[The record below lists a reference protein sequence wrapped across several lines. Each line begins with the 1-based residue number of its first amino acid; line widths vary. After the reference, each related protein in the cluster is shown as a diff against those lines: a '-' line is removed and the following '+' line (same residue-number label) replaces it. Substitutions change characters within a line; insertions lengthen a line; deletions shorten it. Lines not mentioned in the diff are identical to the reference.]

1 MLDHFLGG
9 PILRR
14 TTRNRICVWLA
25 LDKPFDL
32 SLEILDVNEHLVGA
46 SKQEELPA
54 SRVQLGANLYI
65 YLLCAYPIEQ
75 IPFITGTPLYY
86 RLLNEQSHPIDLQA
100 VGLTYEDHK
109 HPIFHIPDTL
119 VSVLHGSC
127 RKPHGSKDIDTLSL
141 GDDLL
146 EKYYQKKLGNRPDV
160 LLMTGDQIYADDV
173 AASLLEVLQKQAG
186 DLIGTEDYLPLQ
198 EFNDT
203 VKTQKCLHIKLRT
216 GVRKFLNGAM
226 TLLGQKTPIPPEGPL
241 LNPAKIPL
249 GGRQSVL
256 RMCEAGFTS
265 TQAHNHLMSFGE
277 FAAMYLFVFGNAKKW
292 NTPKWTE
299 IPDSHVPV
307 PKKKKQDAII
317 DRSEAVEIFNKTL
330 SKVRRLLANIPTYMI
345 LDDHDITDD
354 WNITGHWYDK
364 VHSSPLG
371 RRIVSN
377 ALAAY
382 WAFQGWGNDPD
393 NFDADMIDS
402 ITLQLNKHDHDPNIG
417 ERYDLSTWKH
427 RCWGFSIPT
436 NPPIIAIDSRTQ
448 RQPDNAFYPPRLLDR
463 YALDWLRVEWTK
475 LKASKDFQS
484 SDSNFPITQDTCPFF
499 IATTPVIGYSP
510 VENVVQLALW
520 GIGYLEDLPAIRFLE
535 KLFGVPGY
543 LTGTG
548 VDFLDAEAWTSNLD
562 GFTDLMD
569 TLLHKMEI
577 RKCTF
582 LSGDVHYSFS
592 ATARYNSSSPFSCEQ
607 KTLLCRQLNSSAL
620 RNKPND
626 KQSKALN
633 DLEKRKEDHARNGNW
648 WRFYASQWRLEHTFL
663 QHTGENSQRIV
674 SDCNLGQVLFENG
687 EPRKHLLWISPDMS
701 KEYIIPHFRAIDESI
716 ESTGKT

>member
-1 MLDHFLGG
+1 MLDQFLAG

-32 SLEILDVNEHLVGA
+32 SLEILDVNENLVGA
-46 SKQEELPA
+46 SKLEELSA
-54 SRVQLGANLYI
+54 NRIQLGDNLYV
-65 YLLCAYPIEQ
+65 YLLRAYPIGQ
-75 IPFITGTPLYY
+75 APFTTGIPLYY
-86 RLLNEQSHPIDLQA
+86 RLLDEQSNPIDLQA
-100 VGLTYEDHK
+100 AGLTYEDHK
-109 HPIFHIPDTL
+109 HPTFHIPDAL

-127 RKPHGSKDIDTLSL
+127 RKPHGSKGTDTLSI

-146 EKYYQKKLGNRPDV
+146 ARYYKKELESRPDV

-173 AASLLEVLQKQAG
+173 AASLFTVLQKQAG
-186 DLIGTEDYLPLQ
+186 NLIGAEDYLPLR
-198 EFNDT
+198 EIDDT
-203 VKTQKCLHIKLRT
+203 VNTQQCLNIKLRVR
-216 GVRKFLNGAM
+216 VRKFLNGIM
-226 TLLGQKTPIPPEGPL
+226 TLFGQKTPIPPEGPL

-256 RMCEAGFTS
+256 RTCETGFTS
-265 TQAHNHLMSFGE
+265 TEAQNHLMSFGE
-277 FAAMYLFVFGNAKKW
+277 FAAMYLFVFGNAKNW
-292 NTPKWTE
+292 ATPKWTE
-299 IPDSHVPV
+299 IPDCHVPV
-307 PKKKKQDAII
+307 PQKKKQDEII
-317 DRSEAVEIFNKTL
+317 EHSEAVEIFSRTL

-345 LDDHDITDD
+345 LDDHDVTDD

-377 ALAAY
+377 ALASY

-402 ITLQLNKHDHDPNIG
+402 ITLHLNNHGHDPYTG
-417 ERYDLSTWKH
+417 ARYDLYTWKH

-436 NPPIIAIDSRTQ
+436 NPPIIAMDSRTQ
-448 RQPDNAFYPPRLLDR
+448 RQSDNSFYPPRLMDR
-463 YALDWLRVEWTK
+463 YALDWLRMEWTK
-475 LKASKDFQS
+475 LKAPKDFLHDD
-484 SDSNFPITQDTCPFF
+484 SDFPITQDTCPFF

-510 VENVVQLALW
+510 VENVLQLALW
-520 GIGYLEDLPAIRFLE
+520 VIGYLEDLPAIRFLE

-543 LTGTG
+543 LTGTS

-592 ATARYNSSSPFSCEQ
+592 ATARYNSSNTNSCEQ

-620 RNKPND
+620 RNMPDD
-626 KQSKALN
+626 KQSKALKK
-633 DLEKRKEDHARNGNW
+633 LEKHEKDKAKKGNW

-663 QHTGENSQRIV
+663 QHTGDNSRKIV
-674 SDCNLGQVLFENG
+674 SDCNLGQVLFDHG
-687 EPRKHLLWISPDMS
+687 EPRKHLLWVSADLS
-701 KEYIIPHFRAIDESI
+701 KEYVIPRFGEAVE
-716 ESTGKT
+716 